1 MTAYLIVRAE
11 VVADDREAFDQWY
24 ETEHLPE
31 AKELFKAETAFRGW
45 SDVTP
50 GIHIAFYA
58 FATLEEARA
67 ISDSDEIKAM
77 INEFDRTWQGRV
89 QRSRE
94 IVEIKQTI

>member
-11 VVADDREAFDQWY
+11 VAKADRAAFDQWY
-24 ETEHLPE
+24 ESEHLPE
-31 AKELFKAETAFRGW
+31 AKGLFKAQSAFRGW

-50 GIHIAFYA
+50 GVHIAFYA
-58 FATLEEARA
+58 FADLAEARA

-77 INEFDRTWQGRV
+77 IKEFDRKWQGRV

-94 IVEIKQTI
+94 IVEIQQTV

>member
-11 VVADDREAFDQWY
+11 VAEADREAFDHWY

-31 AKELFKAETAFRGW
+31 AKTLFKAEAAFRGW
-45 SDVTP
+45 SDVTS

-58 FATLEEARA
+58 FANLEEARA

-77 INEFDRTWQGRV
+77 IQAFDRTWQGRV

-94 IVEIKQTI
+94 IVEVKQTL